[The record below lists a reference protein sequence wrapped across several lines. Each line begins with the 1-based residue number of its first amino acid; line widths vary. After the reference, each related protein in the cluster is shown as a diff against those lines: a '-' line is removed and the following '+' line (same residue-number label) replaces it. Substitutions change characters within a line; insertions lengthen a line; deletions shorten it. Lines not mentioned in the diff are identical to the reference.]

1 MTENTLVS
9 VVVAAFNAGP
19 TLPRS
24 IGSLL
29 GQTHRNI
36 EVVAVNDAS
45 TDDSTRILA
54 ELAARDARLKVQNLP
69 WNVGVHAARRIGIR
83 ACRGA
88 FIGFAD
94 GDDWAAPGMY
104 AHLLDEAQRTGAD
117 IVICGAESVAEDGAP
132 LPPKVAFPARQVFE
146 DDLLVRFCRLEF
158 GSGVQWNKLYWGEP
172 IRRYSELEL
181 SRRYGDG
188 PEDYIVNVGCFAAAR
203 RVVTLRERYYSYLI
217 RSQGLSRAASNAR
230 AFLRVLGAY
239 VSCLE
244 AYHQEMPH
252 HLPSIDE
259 LYARQLRFECYRV
272 GSIAE
277 LPELA
282 EGLSDCLTRVAAVRP
297 ESVYALVHAFD
308 TVQSAAPVR
317 PPLEAA
323 LRDFAR
329 SGLSLARTIAR
340 GLRPSRTM

>member
-9 VVVAAFNAGP
+9 VVVAAFNVGP

-24 IGSLL
+24 IGTLL

-36 EVVAVNDAS
+36 EVIAVNDAS
-45 TDDSTRILA
+45 TDNSARTLTELA
-54 ELAARDARLKVQNLP
+54 ERDARLKVQNLP
-69 WNVGVHAARRIGIR
+69 RNIGVHAARRIGVR

-94 GDDWAAPGMY
+94 GDDWVAPGMY
-104 AHLLDEAQRTGAD
+104 AHLLDEAQSTGAD
-117 IVICGAESVAEDGAP
+117 IVVCGAESVAEDGAP

-146 DDLLVRFCRLEF
+146 DDLLGRFCRLEF
-158 GSGVQWNKLYWGEP
+158 GSGVQWNKLYRCEP
-172 IRRYSELEL
+172 IRRYSDLEL

-217 RSQGLSRAASNAR
+217 RSSGLSNAGSNAR

-244 AYHQEMPH
+244 AYHQEMPQ

-259 LYARQLRFECYRV
+259 LYARQLRFECCRV

-282 EGLSDCLTRVAAVRP
+282 EGLSDCLTRLAAVRP

-308 TVQSAAPVR
+308 TLQCRVPRRHPIEV
-317 PPLEAA
+317 A
-323 LRDFAR
+323 LRDLAR
-329 SGLSLARTIAR
+329 SGVSLARTIAR
-340 GLRPSRTM
+340 GVRPNETM